1 MILDNFVSQGTL
13 GIQSR
18 NEAKAL
24 LIDCVLLRSFLLLP
38 TPWGWWRPATALL
51 LLLLLANFDFLLT
64 EVVEEEDRDLPL
76 QKFKK
81 KTCYVLLH
89 IHKTYVLHIHNFF
102 STYYISGNLS
112 CNQELYSIIRTH
124 LASLSNE
131 KLELAAPW
139 W

>member
-18 NEAKAL
+18 NDAKAL
-24 LIDCVLLRSFLLLP
+24 LMDWVLRRSFLLLP
-38 TPWGWWRPATALL
+38 TPWGWWRP
-51 LLLLLANFDFLLT
+51 LLLADNFDFLLT